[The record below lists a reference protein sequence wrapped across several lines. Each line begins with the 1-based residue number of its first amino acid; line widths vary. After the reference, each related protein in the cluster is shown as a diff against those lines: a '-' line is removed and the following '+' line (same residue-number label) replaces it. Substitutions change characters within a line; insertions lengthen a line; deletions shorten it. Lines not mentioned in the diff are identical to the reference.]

1 MWFIFPQLRGLGSS
15 FKADL
20 YGLADLDEAKRYMEH
35 PILGTRLIEIST
47 ALTELDTCDPVAVMG
62 SPDDLKLRSC
72 MTLFSALPNAHP
84 VFSNVLD
91 KFYAG
96 GKDPRTLNILNGIP
110 PFTL

>member
-1 MWFIFPQLRGLGSS
+1 S

-35 PILGTRLIEIST
+35 PLLGTRLIEIST

-96 GKDPRTLNILNGIP
+96 SKDPRTLNILNGIP
-110 PFTL
+110 PFIL